1 MTSNAVKRVSQAW
14 KLQQQTTD
22 KCEMGFHLKA
32 LHFRSGKLTFFFS
45 LFQFVSS
52 AEEEEKRGNVLAFF
66 GDSFAWTNFSFLG
79 HHGSSRLLL
88 GDTSSPIWCNKII
101 VFSCHK
107 PTAWNQIAE
116 QEIQITRDWIRPP
129 TADTIV
135 SESEVLMPRGEKKNT
150 LNLLPT
156 NLIGI

>member
-32 LHFRSGKLTFFFS
+32 LHFRSGKLKKNFS

-88 GDTSSPIWCNKII
+88 GDTSSPQLVQKKNSIFLSQTHS
-101 VFSCHK
+101 VK
-107 PTAWNQIAE
+107 PHCRAGDGHRYLGIGLGLLQQTQLCQSE
-116 QEIQITRDWIRPP
+116 Q
-129 TADTIV
+129 
-135 SESEVLMPRGEKKNT
+135 LMPG
-150 LNLLPT
+150 
-156 NLIGI
+156 